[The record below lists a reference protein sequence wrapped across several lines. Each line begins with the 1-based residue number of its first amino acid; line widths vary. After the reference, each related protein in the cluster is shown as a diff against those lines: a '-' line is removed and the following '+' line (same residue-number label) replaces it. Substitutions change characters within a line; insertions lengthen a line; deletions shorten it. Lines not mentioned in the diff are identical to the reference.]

1 MVIFPVHFEIRGGRL
16 HFQVSLRWPLRVEAG
31 WQLTEKGYLLN
42 SVAQIPE
49 SVEILKERSVYAEGT
64 AGEAKILCGLR
75 LAVRRGVDKLNHP
88 GHTHTRSSEP
98 EAVSPEQSLPA
109 QGKGESGL
117 PMSWA
122 VRFNS
127 GFQKWLG
134 NSPSRDISKAFGRT
148 ICSFQQVQ
156 SCLEPSVMVKEVL
169 L

>member
-1 MVIFPVHFEIRGGRL
+1 MSVK
-16 HFQVSLRWPLRVEAG
+16 AG
-31 WQLTEKGYLLN
+31 WQLTERDYSLK
-42 SVAQIPE
+42 SVARSLE
-49 SVEILKERSVYAEGT
+49 SVEILTERSVHAEGT
-64 AGEAKILCGLR
+64 AGEARILCGLR

-122 VRFNS
+122 VQIHS
-127 GFQKWLG
+127 GSQEWLG
-134 NSPSRDISKAFGRT
+134 NSHSRDVTKAFGKT
-148 ICSFQQVQ
+148 IYSFQQVQ
-156 SCLEPSVMVKEVL
+156 SCLEPSAMVKEVL